1 MNPKHSPAT
10 VAATP
15 RSPRALRWLAAPAL
29 SILLL
34 GGCGGLGMVR
44 PSAEPVAPL
53 NPAVNEAGELARSG
67 TVLTGQARIDNERR
81 IHQLLSQLDN
91 ATLAR
96 EANASAPGDPLY
108 NYLGQALL
116 ERGLPLPRPFDH
128 TAWTFDANNRPPAE
142 SDGYRPPV
150 KLAMLLP
157 LSGELAVAA
166 SPVRDGFMAGY
177 YGERR
182 RRPEVTFYDTAG
194 SIAGTLSAYDRAV
207 AEGNDFVVGPL
218 DRAAVDALFAR
229 GSTPVSLLAL
239 NNGSESPPP
248 GNASFAL
255 APEDEGAAAAE
266 YLLARGARRVLV
278 VSGSEDSQRRA
289 VDALRTRLDERGATV
304 TDVVGEGISDLGP
317 FAAREG
323 GVDAVFLAMRGS
335 AARELT
341 PKLALAGLGSVPR
354 VATSQLL
361 SGTGKAEEDRALD
374 GIAFPTETWTARGVA
389 GLPSASHAA
398 TVLPTAR
405 GAAARLFAFGHDAWL
420 LSAYM
425 ERLVKTA
432 DGSIQGATGTLQ
444 LDGFGNVKR
453 TPTWASFISGVV
465 MPLPGAGDRR

>member
-1 MNPKHSPAT
+1 MTPKPHVS
-10 VAATP
+10 AASRQP
-15 RSPRALRWLAAPAL
+15 IRAAGPWLAPAL
-29 SILLL
+29 AILLL
-34 GGCGGLGMVR
+34 GGCGGLGVR
-44 PSAEPVAPL
+44 PTSETTVVQ
-53 NPAVNEAGELARSG
+53 NPAVAEAGALARNG
-67 TVLTGQARIDNERR
+67 VVLTGQARVDNERR

-91 ATLAR
+91 DTLAR
-96 EANASAPGDPLY
+96 EATAAAPGDPLY
-108 NYLGQALL
+108 NYMGQALL

-128 TAWTFDANNRPPAE
+128 AAWTFDANSRPPAE

-157 LSGELAVAA
+157 LSGNLAIAA

-182 RRPEVTFYDTAG
+182 RRPEVTFYDTTG

-239 NNGSESPPP
+239 NSGSQSPPA

-255 APEDEGAAAAE
+255 APEDEGIAAAE

-278 VSGSEDSQRRA
+278 VAGSDDSQRRA
-289 VDALRTRLDERGATV
+289 VDALRERLGERGATV
-304 TDVVGEGISDLGP
+304 TDVVGEGIADLGP

-323 GVDAVFLAMRGS
+323 GVDAVFLAMRGG

-341 PKLALAGLGSVPR
+341 PKLALAGLGGVPR

-361 SGTGKAEEDRALD
+361 SGTGNAEEDRALD
-374 GIAFPTETWTARGVA
+374 GIAFPTETWAVRGIT
-389 GLPSASHAA
+389 GLPSATYAA
-398 TVLPTAR
+398 GMLPTAR
-405 GAAARLFAFGHDAWL
+405 GAAARLFAFGYDAWL

-444 LDGFGNVKR
+444 VDGFGNVKR
-453 TPTWASFISGVV
+453 IPAWATFISGVV
-465 MPLPGAGDRR
+465 MPLPGGADRR